1 MIEISDLHFR
11 YHTNSPLVIN
21 GVNARFDDGKMYVL
35 VGLNGSGKTT
45 LIKMLAGLYPPTSGT
60 IRLDGQSLTSI
71 PIIERAKRVAY
82 APQNSG
88 RYDDFS
94 VLDYLLFGTVNQ
106 TRFYEKPSQET
117 EQFVRR
123 LSDRL
128 GVYHLLSK
136 KLNEVSGGER
146 QIISIVSAIAQKTQ
160 IILLDEPTSALD
172 IRNQNKVLSVLKE
185 LSETEG
191 KTIVFST
198 HNPNHALYLD
208 AFVLLLHNGQIVEQ
222 GKADAIVNP
231 DKLKLIYG
239 DRICLSVELPY
250 QEISFS

>member
-1 MIEISDLHFR
+1 MIEISDLYFR
-11 YHTNSPLVIN
+11 YHTYSPLVID
-21 GVNARFDDGKMYVL
+21 GVNAQFDNGKMYVL

-45 LIKMLAGLYPPTSGT
+45 LIKMLAGLYQQTSGT
-60 IRLDGQSLTSI
+60 IRIDGQSLINI
-71 PIIERAKRVAY
+71 PIIERAKRIAY
-82 APQNSG
+82 VPQNSG

-106 TRFYEKPSQET
+106 TKFYEKPSQET
-117 EQFVRR
+117 EQYVRG
-123 LSDRL
+123 LSERL
-128 GVYHLLSK
+128 GVSHLLPK

-160 IILLDEPTSALD
+160 TILLDEPTSALD
-172 IRNQNKVLSVLKE
+172 IRNQYKVLSVLKE
-185 LSETEG
+185 LSESEG

-231 DKLKLIYG
+231 DKLRLIYG
-239 DRICLSVELPY
+239 DHICFSGDLPY
-250 QEISFS
+250 REISFL